1 MAHYVTCSICKERFD
16 RDKYPA
22 VLVSSRRY
30 AHASCA
36 GALSPEEA
44 KIEKDRKDLEDY
56 IIKLFELE
64 HMDGRI
70 TLQIQKFMQDH
81 PNYTYSG
88 IKRSLEYFYEIKGN
102 STKVA
107 KDNSNT
113 IGIVPWIYEEAKR
126 YYYNQWL
133 LSQKN
138 AEKDISSYVPKVRDI
153 TIQPP
158 KREPKKRR
166 IFMFLD
172 EEEVKDCG
180 K

>member
-1 MAHYVTCSICKERFD
+1 MAHYVICAICKEKFD

-36 GALSPEEA
+36 GALSPEDTQ
-44 KIEKDRKDLEDY
+44 KEKDRKALEQY
-56 IIKLFELE
+56 IMKLFNLE

-70 TLQIQKFMQDH
+70 TLQIQKYLQDH
-81 PNYTYSG
+81 PEYTYSG
-88 IKRSLEYFYEIKGN
+88 IRRTLEYFYEVKHN
-102 STKVA
+102 SLEKA
-107 KDNSNT
+107 NGG
-113 IGIVPWIYEEAKR
+113 IGIVPWVYEEAKR

-138 AEKDISSYVPKVRDI
+138 AEKDIQAYVPKVREI
-153 TIQPP
+153 VIQPP
-158 KREPKKRR
+158 KREPKKKR
-166 IFMFLD
+166 IFTFLD

>member
-30 AHASCA
+30 AHALCA
-36 GALSPEEA
+36 GKLSAEET
-44 KIEKDRKDLEDY
+44 KIQQDKKQLEEY
-56 IIKLFELE
+56 IIHLFNLE

-70 TLQIQKFMQDH
+70 TLQIQKYMQDH
-81 PNYTYSG
+81 PEYTYSG
-88 IKRSLEYFYEIKGN
+88 IKRTLQYFYEIKKNPIEKANGG
-102 STKVA
+102 
-107 KDNSNT
+107 
-113 IGIVPWIYEEAKR
+113 IGIVPWVYEEARR

-138 AEKDISSYVPKVRDI
+138 VDKNVEAYVPQVKEI
-153 TIQPP
+153 TIKPP
-158 KREPKKRR
+158 KRKPKKKR

-172 EEEVKDCG
+172 EEAKDCG
-180 K
+180 E

>member
-1 MAHYVTCSICKERFD
+1 MAKYVTCVKCGQRFD
-16 RDKYPA
+16 REKYPA
-22 VLVSSRRY
+22 VLVSPRRY
-30 AHASCA
+30 AHALCA
-36 GALSPEEA
+36 GTLSPEEA
-44 KIEKDRKDLEDY
+44 KKERERKELEEY

-70 TLQIQKFMQDH
+70 TLQIQKYMQDH
-81 PNYTYSG
+81 PEYTYSG
-88 IKRSLEYFYEIKGN
+88 IKKTLEYFYEVKGN

-107 KDNSNT
+107 KANGNT
-113 IGIVPWIYEEAKR
+113 IGIVPWEYTKAKQ

-138 AEKDISSYVPKVRDI
+138 SDKDIQEYVPKIREI

-166 IFMFLD
+166 VFTFLD
-172 EEEVKDCG
+172 EEVQDSG
-180 K
+180 Q

>member
-1 MAHYVTCSICKERFD
+1 MAHYVICSICNKRFD
-16 RDKYPA
+16 RDKFPA
-22 VLVSSRRY
+22 VLTSSRRY

-36 GALSPEEA
+36 GQLSEEDA
-44 KIEKDRKDLEDY
+44 QKEKDYLELEAY
-56 IIKLFELE
+56 IIKLFNLE

-70 TLQIQKFMQDH
+70 TLQIKKYMQDH
-81 PNYTYSG
+81 PEYTYSG
-88 IKRSLEYFYEIKGN
+88 IKRTLQYFYEIKGN
-102 STKVA
+102 SIEKA
-107 KDNSNT
+107 NGG
-113 IGIVPWIYEEAKR
+113 IGIVPWVYDEAKR

-138 AEKDISSYVPKVRDI
+138 ADKDIQAYTPKVKEI
-153 TIQPP
+153 IIQPP